1 MLSNLIKLIG
11 NSGCGKCITNLE
23 KHKVQY
29 FNASEVSG
37 ALNDFYFC
45 DLDELDEDFFE
56 VSFNKKTIE
65 FKLPIQIG
73 FFVYGYPKLRMLQF
87 YHEFLSYYVDKKDF
101 ECLEMDTDSLYM
113 ALSGP
118 SFEDVISPSK
128 RHEFY
133 SNFHHWLPSQSCPR
147 HCQQWIEKQCLS
159 QDWTP
164 DECCLEQQRYDKRTP
179 RLFKTEW
186 EGTAMVCFC
195 SKTYF
200 GKGSQPKQVYK
211 GLTQNKTSFPSKPTL
226 TSSSIKSRI
235 KLESSHQESS

>member
-1 MLSNLIKLIG
+1 M
-11 NSGCGKCITNLE
+11 ITNLE
-23 KHKVQY
+23 KHKEVQY

-37 ALNDFYFC
+37 AVNDSYFC
-45 DLDELDEDFFE
+45 DLDGLDEDFFE
-56 VSFNKKTIE
+56 VSFNKKSIE

-73 FFVYGYPKLRMLQF
+73 FFVYGYAKLRMLQF

-113 ALSGP
+113 SLPGS

-133 SNFHHWLPSQSCPR
+133 SNFHHWLPSQSCSR
-147 HCQQWIEKQCLS
+147 HRQQWIEKKCLS
-159 QDWTP
+159 QEWTP

-179 RLFKTEW
+179 GLFKTEW
-186 EGTAMVCFC
+186 EGTAMVCLC

-200 GKGSQPKQVYK
+200 G
-211 GLTQNKTSFPSKPTL
+211 
-226 TSSSIKSRI
+226 
-235 KLESSHQESS
+235 